1 MFVTYAIIIS
11 LSFNLLSRDEWW
23 TGVIIHTLNNVW
35 VWDHSGDELI
45 YTNWDP
51 NGSQP
56 NGGNGENWVLS
67 QADTWHD
74 YPCDFRYN
82 IICQR

>member
-1 MFVTYAIIIS
+1 MQVKHILLHKKRYLMFVTYAIIIS

-67 QADTWHD
+67 
-74 YPCDFRYN
+74 
-82 IICQR
+82 